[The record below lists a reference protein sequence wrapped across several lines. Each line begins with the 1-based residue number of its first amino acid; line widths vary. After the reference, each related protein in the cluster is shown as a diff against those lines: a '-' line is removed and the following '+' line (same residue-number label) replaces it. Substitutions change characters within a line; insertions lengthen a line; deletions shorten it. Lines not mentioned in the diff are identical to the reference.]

1 MKALVSSY
9 DAALFDLDGVVYLG
23 PNAIDGV
30 TSALARLREI
40 GTRLGFVT
48 NNAARTPA
56 AVAEHLREL
65 GIQADDSDVV
75 NSTQATVRML
85 RGELLVGAKV
95 LRSAPTRSPPSSP
108 RAVSVPVSTLEENP
122 VAVVQG
128 YHPQLPWSLLELGA
142 IAVQRERR
150 GSPRTS
156 TRPARPSAES
166 RRAAARRST

>member
-56 AVAEHLREL
+56 AVAEHLQKL
-65 GIQADDSDVV
+65 GIQTDDSDVV

-85 RGELLVGAKV
+85 RGELPVGAKV
-95 LRSAPTRSPPSSP
+95 L
-108 RAVSVPVSTLEENP
+108 
-122 VAVVQG
+122 VVG
-128 YHPQLPWSLLELGA
+128 
-142 IAVQRERR
+142 
-150 GSPRTS
+150 
-156 TRPARPSAES
+156 
-166 RRAAARRST
+166 

>member
-30 TSALARLREI
+30 TRSLAKLREV

-56 AVAEHLREL
+56 AVAEHLRKL

-85 RGELLVGAKV
+85 RGELPVGAKV
-95 LRSAPTRSPPSSP
+95 LCGLAGVTGLG
-108 RAVSVPVSTLEENP
+108 VSTFSATFLE
-122 VAVVQG
+122 VSAIT
-128 YHPQLPWSLLELGA
+128 GA
-142 IAVQRERR
+142 L
-150 GSPRTS
+150 SNWFS
-156 TRPARPSAES
+156 N
-166 RRAAARRST
+166 

>member
-30 TSALARLREI
+30 TRSLAKLREV

-85 RGELLVGAKV
+85 RGELPVGAKV
-95 LRSAPTRSPPSSP
+95 L
-108 RAVSVPVSTLEENP
+108 VKVM
-122 VAVVQG
+122 
-128 YHPQLPWSLLELGA
+128 QLSWKC
-142 IAVQRERR
+142 
-150 GSPRTS
+150 
-156 TRPARPSAES
+156 
-166 RRAAARRST
+166 